1 MKFQLKEHHRNTPD
15 DELIEDLKSVAAKLK
30 KRSVTIAD
38 YNDNGRFH
46 NTTLTRRLGS
56 WLKILEMAG
65 LEKTRTPLNI
75 PNEDLFRNLEEVWN
89 KLGRQPKYSEMFK
102 PLSQYSAGLYEYRFG
117 TWLKALKAFVDYM
130 NSAGD
135 IPEQHNAVR
144 TKNSCKASRNV
155 NWRLRF
161 IVMRRDGFKC
171 RSCGR
176 SPAVDP
182 TVILHVDHKKA
193 WSNGGETILDNLQTL
208 CSVCNIGKSNL
219 EI

>member
-30 KRSVTIAD
+30 KRSITIED
-38 YNDNGRFH
+38 YNGNGRFH
-46 NTTLTRRLGS
+46 NTTLTRRFGS
-56 WLKILEMAG
+56 WLKILEIAG

-75 PNEDLFRNLEEVWN
+75 PTEELFRNLEEVWN

-130 NSAGD
+130 NSTGD
-135 IPEQHNAVR
+135 IPKQQNATR
-144 TKNSCKASRNV
+144 TKNSRKVSRNV

-171 RSCGR
+171 QSCGR
-176 SPAVDP
+176 SPSVDP
-182 TVILHVDHKKA
+182 AVILHVDHKKA

-219 EI
+219 